1 MNTQILY
8 PDQVVVYRIGSDNK
22 VTIVAK
28 GREDGYCKIKI
39 EQSMATIYP
48 PIFMVSAEP
57 CSVEGS
63 FPYTVQKTIPY
74 ALDLDYLQFQ
84 TERGTERIAIHD
96 VMEDIEDSKITAI
109 TEVETNENQVVGYAY
124 NSSNINKAI
133 EDAVAKLRKKFSNGV
148 SARMVDSG
156 FVAGGSPVGIAYY
169 YVVMEQI

>member
-1 MNTQILY
+1 MFLN
-8 PDQVVVYRIGSDNK
+8 
-22 VTIVAK
+22 
-28 GREDGYCKIKI
+28 
-39 EQSMATIYP
+39 
-48 PIFMVSAEP
+48 
-57 CSVEGS
+57 
-63 FPYTVQKTIPY
+63 
-74 ALDLDYLQFQ
+74 YLQFQ

-96 VMEDIEDSKITAI
+96 VMEDIEGSKITAI

-133 EDAVAKLRKKFSNGV
+133 EDAVVKLRKKFSNGV